1 MSVYSSTESNWNST
15 KKHTLSSNGEY
26 SSPTKRSRPSLSQRL
41 GLADDSDLSDDEPY
55 SPTDNNSFETQQ
67 RIIRQ
72 PQASLR
78 ESTLISSGQPSK
90 AILELL
96 KDDDEDEEDEDE
108 DEEEEEEEVEEEEA
122 YSPSQLDPATMD
134 EVSHQLKG
142 LNESLTSTSIP
153 ISQPTSYVPPSS
165 SNSHQQDMDYREK
178 KKSNDNT
185 IKHELNQNT
194 CRIIPIHGECTG
206 VDPRLRIH
214 SARLRSKVR
223 QLVLERLSINDSI
236 DRNEVL
242 EELDHLV
249 ESHGRRLY
257 WYRVICFLQNI
268 SLTNNTP
275 KQIHYYLKEVSKLL
289 VLTPTISKILKIKQK
304 YPKTIP
310 IDSTEIQ
317 TINDPRSKIFK
328 MNNIHLKPL
337 RYK

>member
-1 MSVYSSTESNWNST
+1 MSIYSSTDSNWNST
-15 KKHTLSSNGEY
+15 KKHILPSNGAEY

-41 GLADDSDLSDDEPY
+41 GLTDDSDQSDGEPY
-55 SPTDNNSFETQQ
+55 SPSDDNNLLESQQ

-78 ESTLISSGQPSK
+78 ESTLITSSQPAK
-90 AILELL
+90 HILELL
-96 KDDDEDEEDEDE
+96 KDDDEDE
-108 DEEEEEEEVEEEEA
+108 DEENEA

-134 EVSHQLKG
+134 EVSHQLKSVSQP
-142 LNESLTSTSIP
+142 LP
-153 ISQPTSYVPPSS
+153 IIPTSYVPPPTST
-165 SNSHQQDMDYREK
+165 NTHQQDIDYREK
-178 KKSNDNT
+178 KKTTENP
-185 IKHELNQNT
+185 IANT
-194 CRIIPIHGECTG
+194 CRIIPVHSDCPG
-206 VDPRLRIH
+206 VDPRLRIY

-223 QLVLERLSINDSI
+223 QLVIERLSTNEPI
-236 DRNEVL
+236 DRNEIL

-268 SLTNNTP
+268 SLTNNSS

-289 VLTPTISKILKIKQK
+289 VLTPNISRILKIKQK

-310 IDSTEIQ
+310 TDTIDEQMLT
-317 TINDPRSKIFK
+317 DPRSKTFSKDPIQ
-328 MNNIHLKPL
+328 LQLL

>member
-1 MSVYSSTESNWNST
+1 MSVYPSTESNWNST
-15 KKHTLSSNGEY
+15 KKHSLSSNGEY

-41 GLADDSDLSDDEPY
+41 GLVDDSDPSDDEPY
-55 SPTDNNSFETQQ
+55 SPTDNSSIETQQ

-96 KDDDEDEEDEDE
+96 KDDDEDDEDD
-108 DEEEEEEEVEEEEA
+108 DEEEEEEEEEEA

-142 LNESLTSTSIP
+142 LNEPLTSMSIP
-153 ISQPTSYVPPSS
+153 VAQSVTYVPPSS
-165 SNSHQQDMDYREK
+165 SNNHQQDMDYREK
-178 KKSNDNT
+178 KKLNDNT
-185 IKHELNQNT
+185 IKHELNQNN

-214 SARLRSKVR
+214 SVRLRSKVR
-223 QLVLERLSINDSI
+223 QLVLERLSTNDLI
-236 DRNEVL
+236 DRNEIL

-289 VLTPTISKILKIKQK
+289 VLTPNISKILKIKQK

-310 IDSTEIQ
+310 IDTTEID
-317 TINDPRSKIFK
+317 IEVNGSFSPF
-328 MNNIHLKPL
+328 N
-337 RYK
+337 

>member
-1 MSVYSSTESNWNST
+1 MSVYPSTESNWNST

-41 GLADDSDLSDDEPY
+41 GLVDDSDLSDDEPY

-96 KDDDEDEEDEDE
+96 KDDEDD
-108 DEEEEEEEVEEEEA
+108 DEEEEEEEEEEEA

-142 LNESLTSTSIP
+142 LNEPLNSRSTP
-153 ISQPTSYVPPSS
+153 VSQPANYVPPTS
-165 SNSHQQDMDYREK
+165 SNIHQQDMDYREK
-178 KKSNDNT
+178 KKSNDNI
-185 IKHELNQNT
+185 IKHELNQNN

-223 QLVLERLSINDSI
+223 QLVLERLSTNDLI
-236 DRNEVL
+236 DRNEIL

-289 VLTPTISKILKIKQK
+289 VLTPTISKVLKIKQK
-304 YPKTIP
+304 YPKIIP
-310 IDSTEIQ
+310 TNGTEIQ
-317 TINDPRSKIFK
+317 TIHDPRSKTFT
-328 MNNIHLKPL
+328 MNNIQLKPL

>member
-1 MSVYSSTESNWNST
+1 MSVYSSTESNWNPT
-15 KKHTLSSNGEY
+15 KKHSLLSNGEY
-26 SSPTKRSRPSLSQRL
+26 SSPTKRSRPLT
-41 GLADDSDLSDDEPY
+41 DESDQSDGEPY
-55 SPTDNNSFETQQ
+55 SPSDDTNIETQQ

-78 ESTLISSGQPSK
+78 ESTLISTGQPSK

-96 KDDDEDEEDEDE
+96 KDDDEDEE
-108 DEEEEEEEVEEEEA
+108 EEEEIEP

-142 LNESLTSTSIP
+142 KSSMTITP
-153 ISQPTSYVPPSS
+153 AKYVPPPVP
-165 SNSHQQDMDYREK
+165 QQDIDYREK
-178 KKSNDNT
+178 KKSSEN
-185 IKHELNQNT
+185 ISSNT

-223 QLVLERLSINDSI
+223 QLVLERIPNNDLI

-304 YPKTIP
+304 YPKSIP
-310 IDSTEIQ
+310 IDSTDEQIR
-317 TINDPRSKIFK
+317 TDPRSKHFS
-328 MNNIHLKPL
+328 NDNIHLKLL